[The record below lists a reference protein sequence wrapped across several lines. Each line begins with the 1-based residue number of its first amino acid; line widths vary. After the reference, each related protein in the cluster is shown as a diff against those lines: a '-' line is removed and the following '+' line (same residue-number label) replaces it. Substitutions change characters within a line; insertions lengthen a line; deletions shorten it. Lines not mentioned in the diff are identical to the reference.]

1 MVGQREDVYQEAMN
15 QGHSA
20 AWDQRW
26 DVAVTH
32 YTKAV
37 EEMPER
43 PQPIN
48 NLGLAYYQLQKYVE
62 AQACYTQASKLSPDD
77 PLPIEKL
84 AEIYVRIGNIKEA
97 AEQSML
103 AADLY
108 LKIKDADKAIENW
121 ARVTRLIPEHL
132 KAHSRLA
139 IVHERLGRSEQAIR
153 EYISVAA
160 LLQDIG
166 QIGEAVKAVEKAVEI
181 DQGNEEAK
189 QALELVRT
197 NKTLPKPVRQR
208 GATGP
213 LRMAAVREMAEIPPE
228 VAEIGQVGPD
238 PIAEARQKALTALAG
253 LLFDAPTDDL
263 EGESTNQSGLQG
275 VFEKGKED
283 NFAKISKYLGTA
295 IDLQTHAE
303 DEKAAK
309 KIKKAIDAGLDFPA
323 AYFNLGLLYYMLD
336 RKESAQRNLQRSV
349 KHPNF
354 ALAARLLMGEYM
366 RESKRLGDALI
377 EYMEA
382 LKEADS
388 AVVPPEQRDDLREQ
402 YEPLIESMTQEE
414 DEETISQLCDNIAE
428 LLLKTDW
435 RKHVSDARQQ
445 LPGGGTGTP
454 PTPLAEILTEAQ
466 DTQIV
471 EAMANINQMARD
483 GHLRSAMEDAYTL
496 LTFAPT
502 YLPLH
507 IHMGE
512 LLLNQNFN
520 QAAIA
525 KFTVVAETYASRGE
539 AKRATDLLQ
548 RIVEIS
554 PMDLSARNRLITR
567 FTEQGQVDQ
576 AIHEYIKLADVH
588 YRLAQLDVARNTYED
603 ALRLAQQTKADPTW
617 SHRILKHMADIDLQR
632 LDWRQAL
639 RVYEQLR
646 TLTPDDI
653 GTRTHL
659 IDLNVRLGQE
669 TQAAAEL
676 DNYLSFLAGQAR
688 EKEAFSFLE
697 QLVEENADMVF
708 ARRRLAEFYQ
718 QSSRVEEAIAHWD
731 KVAEMM
737 VAQGK
742 NEAAKEAIRAILVL
756 KPPNADQYRKAL
768 QQLG

>member
-1 MVGQREDVYQEAMN
+1 
-15 QGHSA
+15 
-20 AWDQRW
+20 
-26 DVAVTH
+26 
-32 YTKAV
+32 
-37 EEMPER
+37 
-43 PQPIN
+43 
-48 NLGLAYYQLQKYVE
+48 
-62 AQACYTQASKLSPDD
+62 
-77 PLPIEKL
+77 
-84 AEIYVRIGNIKEA
+84 
-97 AEQSML
+97 ML

-166 QIGEAVKAVEKAVEI
+166 QIGKAVKAVEKAVEI
-181 DQGNEEAK
+181 DQENEEAK

-213 LRMAAVREMAEIPPE
+213 LRMAAVREMAEVPPE

-253 LLFDAPTDDL
+253 LLFDVPGDDL

-283 NFAKISKYLGTA
+283 NFNKISKYLGTA
-295 IDLQTHAE
+295 IDCQTRAE

-323 AYFNLGLLYYMLD
+323 AYFNLGLLYNMLD

-388 AVVPPEQRDDLREQ
+388 AVVPPEQREALREQ

-445 LPGGGTGTP
+445 LVGSAAGTP
-454 PTPLAEILTEAQ
+454 PTPLAEILTEAK

-483 GHLRSAMEDAYTL
+483 GHLRSAMEDAFSL

-512 LLLNQNFN
+512 LLLNQNRN

-539 AKRATDLLQ
+539 AKRATNLLQ

-588 YRLAQLDVARNTYED
+588 YRLAQLDIARKTYED

-617 SHRILKHMADIDLQR
+617 SHRILRHMADIDLQR

-653 GTRTHL
+653 GTRSHL

-676 DNYLSFLAGQAR
+676 DNYLSYLAGQAR

-697 QLVEENADMVF
+697 QLVEENAEMVF

-768 QQLG
+768 QRLV

>member
-1 MVGQREDVYQEAMN
+1 MVGQEDVYQEAMN

-20 AWDQRW
+20 AWDQSW
-26 DVAVTH
+26 DTAVTH

-62 AQACYTQASKLSPDD
+62 AQACYTQAAKLSQDD

-84 AEIYVRIGNIKEA
+84 AEIYERIGNIKEA

-139 IVHERLGRSEQAIR
+139 IVHERLGRGEQAIR

-181 DQGNEEAK
+181 DQENEEAK

-213 LRMAAVREMAEIPPE
+213 LRMAAVRKMTEVPPG

-253 LLFDAPTDDL
+253 LLFDVPGDDL

-283 NFAKISKYLGTA
+283 NFSKISKYLGNT
-295 IDLQTHAE
+295 IDCQTRAE

-309 KIKKAIDAGLDFPA
+309 QLKKAIDAGLDFPA
-323 AYFNLGLLYYMLD
+323 AYFNLGLLYNMLD

-382 LKEADS
+382 LKEADT

-402 YEPLIESMTQEE
+402 YEPLIESLTQEE

-454 PTPLAEILTEAQ
+454 PTPLAEILTEAK

-471 EAMANINQMARD
+471 EAMANINQLARD
-483 GHLRSAMEDAYTL
+483 GHLRSAMEEAYAL
-496 LTFAPT
+496 LTFAST

-512 LLLNQNFN
+512 LLLTQNRN
-520 QAAIA
+520 QAAIT
-525 KFTVVAETYASRGE
+525 KFTIVAETYSARGE

-576 AIHEYIKLADVH
+576 AIHEFIMLADVH
-588 YRLAQLDVARNTYED
+588 YRLAQLDIARNTYES

-617 SHRILKHMADIDLQR
+617 SHRILRHMADIDLQR

-659 IDLNVRLGQE
+659 IDLNVRLGQA

-676 DNYLSFLAGQAR
+676 DNYLSYLAGQAR

-697 QLVEENADMVF
+697 RLVEDNAEMVF

-718 QSSRVEEAIAHWD
+718 QSSRVEEAISHWD

-742 NEAAKEAIRAILVL
+742 NEEAKEAIRAILVL
-756 KPPNADQYRKAL
+756 KPPNANQYRKAL

>member
-1 MVGQREDVYQEAMN
+1 MVGQEDVYQEAMN

-20 AWDQRW
+20 AWDQSW
-26 DVAVTH
+26 DTAVTH

-62 AQACYTQASKLSPDD
+62 AQACYTQAAKLSQDD

-84 AEIYVRIGNIKEA
+84 AEIYERIGNIKEA

-139 IVHERLGRSEQAIR
+139 IVHERLGRGEQAIR

-213 LRMAAVREMAEIPPE
+213 LRMAAVREMAEVPPE

-253 LLFDAPTDDL
+253 LLFDVPGDDL

-283 NFAKISKYLGTA
+283 NFSKISKYLGNT
-295 IDLQTHAE
+295 IDCQTRAE

-309 KIKKAIDAGLDFPA
+309 QLKKAIDAGLDFPA
-323 AYFNLGLLYYMLD
+323 AYFNLGLLYNMLD

-382 LKEADS
+382 LKEADT

-402 YEPLIESMTQEE
+402 YEPLIESLTQEE

-471 EAMANINQMARD
+471 EAMANINQLARD
-483 GHLRSAMEDAYTL
+483 GHLRSAMEEAYAL
-496 LTFAPT
+496 LTSAST

-512 LLLNQNFN
+512 LLLNQNRN
-520 QAAIA
+520 QAAIT
-525 KFTVVAETYASRGE
+525 KFTVVAETYAARGE

-576 AIHEYIKLADVH
+576 AIHEFIMLADVH
-588 YRLAQLDVARNTYED
+588 YRLAQLDIARNTYES

-617 SHRILKHMADIDLQR
+617 SHRILRHMADIDLQR

-669 TQAAAEL
+669 TQAATEL
-676 DNYLSFLAGQAR
+676 DNYLSYLAGQAR

-697 QLVEENADMVF
+697 RLVEDNAEMVF

-718 QSSRVEEAIAHWD
+718 QSSRVEEAISHWD

-742 NEAAKEAIRAILVL
+742 NEEAKEAIRAILVL
-756 KPPNADQYRKAL
+756 KPPNANQYRKAL